1 LVWAY
6 LWLELTLSRLSLN
19 GPSINGNSMS
29 IGNKSS
35 AHFIGA
41 VIVLY
46 YPDHIELS
54 LLATR
59 IRSQVAKVIFIDN
72 TPELER
78 ARENELLINSID
90 QDLYYL
96 SLADNMGVGH
106 AQNVGIEYAL
116 ASGCDHIF
124 LLDQDSDITHT
135 IVSEL
140 LDAEDSLI
148 AAGENPGVIGPLFL
162 EKKTGEFTRAIRHS
176 SFSVKKIKIS
186 PYEVLPQEADYLIS
200 SGSLIRKAV
209 IDQVGLLRADLF
221 IDWVDLE
228 WGLRASRL
236 GFTNFIIPSVR
247 MSHSIGDGIFSFMD
261 KKICLHND
269 LRNFYIVRNAA
280 YLFLDPNIDL
290 GWRLNIFMKFP
301 IWIVF
306 YTLTSK
312 SKMKA
317 FLRLSLGIFYGF
329 QGRLGRY
336 K

>member
-1 LVWAY
+1 
-6 LWLELTLSRLSLN
+6 
-19 GPSINGNSMS
+19 MS
-29 IGNKSS
+29 IGNKST
-35 AHFIGA
+35 APIVGA

-59 IRSQVAKVIFIDN
+59 IRTQVAKVIFIDN

-78 ARENELLINSID
+78 ARENELLVSSVD

-96 SLADNMGVGH
+96 SLADNMGIGH
-106 AQNVGIEYAL
+106 AQNVGIEYAV
-116 ASGCDHIF
+116 SCGCDHIF
-124 LLDQDSDITHT
+124 FLDQDSDITST

-140 LDAEDSLI
+140 LDAQDSLI

-162 EKKTGEFTRAIRHS
+162 EKNTGEFTRAIKHS
-176 SFSVKKIKIS
+176 SFFVERIKIS
-186 PYEVLPQEADYLIS
+186 PYEVLPHSADYLIS

-209 IDQVGLLRADLF
+209 IDEVGLLRADLF
-221 IDWVDLE
+221 IDWVDIE
-228 WGLRASRL
+228 FCLRALRF

-247 MSHSIGDGIFSFMD
+247 MSHTIGDGVLSFMG
-261 KKICLHND
+261 KQIYLHND

-280 YLFLDPNIDL
+280 YLFLDADIDF
-290 GWRLNIFMKFP
+290 GWRLNILMRLP
-301 IWIVF
+301 MWLVF

-317 FLRLSLGIFYGF
+317 FVRLLLGIFYGF